1 MRAVI
6 QRSLAARV
14 DVADKTIGSIEHGL
28 VILLG
33 VSADDTLETA
43 KVLARK
49 IAHLRI
55 FSRDGKFQDSLV
67 DSGGGALVVSQFTL
81 FADARK
87 GRRPS
92 FSKAG
97 PPSIAEPLVE
107 PFGQALLDEG
117 VVHVAYGKF
126 GADMQ
131 VHLIN
136 DGPVTINL
144 DTDDWKKP

>member
-6 QRSLAARV
+6 QRSRAARV
-14 DVADKTIGSIEHGL
+14 EIGGQTVGEIDSGL

-33 VSADDTLETA
+33 IGYEDDLETA
-43 KVLARK
+43 QLLARK

-67 DSGGGALVVSQFTL
+67 DTKGAALVVSQFTL
-81 FADARK
+81 FADVRK

-92 FSKAG
+92 FTTAG
-97 PPSIAEPLVE
+97 PPAIAEPLVQ
-107 PFGQALLDEG
+107 PFGQALLEEG
-117 VVHVAYGKF
+117 VQQVAYGQF

-144 DTDDWKKP
+144 DTDDWKKT